1 MVSLEELIILVILQM
16 SKCPTL
22 EAWIFFYFSTSD
34 TMEYEM
40 DEYDAKVHKN
50 LSLLLSS
57 YTNVSFQTIYNTF

>member
-1 MVSLEELIILVILQM
+1 M